1 MRAAVVSALGLTC
14 LGLAVLASPAAAQ
27 PPPLEAL
34 PEILQLDLSQHP
46 AWRAYKDAAAEDKAD
61 AAQEADQAAVLNS
74 LPTPQRLD
82 ALMDQMKKQ
91 QAAFQR
97 EADAT
102 KAFYA
107 VLSPQQRQTFD
118 QVTRVPEPPPPQSYR
133 RQPPRYNPNTSSL
146 RVPPTQAL
154 PPYPPPPPPP
164 PGAPPIGPAP
174 QIP

>member
-1 MRAAVVSALGLTC
+1 MKAVAVSALALMC
-14 LGLAVLASPAAAQ
+14 FGLAASSVSAQ
-27 PPPLEAL
+27 PPLEAL
-34 PEILQLDLSQHP
+34 PEILQLQLNQHP

-61 AAQEADQAAVLNS
+61 AAHEQGQAEQLNT

-107 VLSPQQRQTFD
+107 VLSPEQRQIFD
-118 QVTRVPEPPPPQSYR
+118 QVTRLPVPPPAYR
-133 RQPPRYNPNTSSL
+133 PRPPRYNPNAGGYDPNTSSL
-146 RVPPTQAL
+146 RVPPTQTL
-154 PPYPPPPPPP
+154 PPLAPPPPPPP
-164 PGAPPIGPAP
+164 VSAP
-174 QIP
+174 QTP